1 VKARRPWLV
10 AALAI
15 AALVAALGLWWNSR
29 PAEAPTAS
37 AISSNPAGS
46 NSVSE
51 PKSAAIKPD
60 PSDPLSTGLLAAR
73 ASLQDGQDA
82 GKSRQQL
89 AELRQALASA
99 DAAAASVAIRRFL
112 DSGTDSP
119 TGDVFRLGP
128 GGSLVGAPSL
138 RVFLLDLLAKI
149 DPQAAVTYSKQI
161 LETPGSPDEWAVAL
175 RIIARLD
182 SAPDT
187 KEFLEQK
194 TVAMLHQESWASNPS
209 TGFLEAFDVAVHL
222 GGIKLLPPLTS
233 FVQQKDNQAVA
244 HAAFLALDR
253 MVIREPATML
263 DELEQHP
270 ELLQGREETRAN
282 YFARADV
289 GEAAQRRLVES
300 YMLDATRSPTE
311 LNTFAGIFP
320 NANYMISQN
329 LLTENIT
336 PDRAT
341 LARRDVDAL
350 RVVGEWLSDPRFASL
365 KPQLLKIQQRLQEFV
380 RQAAA
385 SR

>member
-1 VKARRPWLV
+1 MKARRSWLV

-15 AALVAALGLWWNSR
+15 AALVAALGVWWNR
-29 PAEAPTAS
+29 RLAESPTVP
-37 AISSNPAGS
+37 AISSNPSVS
-46 NSVSE
+46 NSAPD
-51 PKSAAIKPD
+51 PKSAVIRPN
-60 PSDPLSTGLLAAR
+60 PSNRLF
-73 ASLQDGQDA
+73 ASLVEACISLQGGQDGR
-82 GKSRQQL
+82 KSRQQL
-89 AELRQALASA
+89 ADLRQVLSAANAAGASA
-99 DAAAASVAIRRFL
+99 AIRQFL

-119 TGDVFRLGP
+119 TGDAFRLGP

-138 RVFLLDLLAKI
+138 RVFLLDLLANI
-149 DPQAAVTYSKQI
+149 DPQAVTAYSKQI
-161 LETPGSPDEWAVAL
+161 LEIPGSPDEWAVAL
-175 RIIARLD
+175 RNIARLD
-182 SAPDT
+182 AAPGT

-194 TVAMLHQESWASNPS
+194 TEVMLHQESWASKPS

-222 GGIKLLPPLTS
+222 GGTKLLPPLAG

-263 DELEQHP
+263 DELERHP
-270 ELLQGREETRAN
+270 ELMQGREETRAN

-300 YMLDATRSPTE
+300 YMLNATRSPTE